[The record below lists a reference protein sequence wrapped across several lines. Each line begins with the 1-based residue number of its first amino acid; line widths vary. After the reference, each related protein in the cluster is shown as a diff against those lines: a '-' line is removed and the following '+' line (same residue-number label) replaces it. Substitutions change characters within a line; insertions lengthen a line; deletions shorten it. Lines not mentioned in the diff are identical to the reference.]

1 MRKRKASIPMLLA
14 VMMLFAALLAACG
27 GDNGGNGNNG
37 GNAAG
42 SNGGSG
48 DAGGNAGTSGDGGN
62 AGKQEEEVTLKFY
75 FGGDKKAATDEVW
88 SAISDYVKSKGLNV
102 KFTINFIPFT
112 DFKDKMLVMAA
123 SGDSWDMNFDGDWLS
138 YKQMAAKGSYMAL
151 NELLPEYAPNLYKK
165 YQEQGTL
172 SAATVNGQIVGL
184 PWTMKMNQ
192 RLFAGWRSDL
202 ADKAG
207 ITVAPDAVKT
217 IEDVDALLRQ
227 MKQAYPN
234 EKLSRSTP
242 LPIYMIRDEWVD
254 LNFHG
259 LGFYLSDPKV
269 TVQPVEQQPFYQEA
283 IKTAKSWYDDKL
295 INRDAMIDK
304 EDGAAEWR
312 NGKTLFTLTSHEWA
326 NADPGFSDPSFKQQM
341 SLLYPD
347 KKQVNR
353 TPLAN
358 VVAINRNSKHADR
371 VLRFLDMIETDQK
384 LYDLVQYGIEG
395 KTYKLDGETAVYPD
409 GMNTTTSN
417 YMEWGGQWAFWKPQ
431 FMRPTS
437 TYPKDF
443 WVHEAEF
450 AAEPENVNSPID
462 GLFIAEDA
470 MKNELAK
477 RDQTADETGKPLE
490 FGIVKD
496 PEKEVAA
503 YAEKQKAN
511 GLDKILT
518 ETQKQ
523 IDAYLASQAK

>member
-1 MRKRKASIPMLLA
+1 MIKRTRSIPMLLA
-14 VMMLFAALLAACG
+14 SAMLFGTMLTAC
-27 GDNGGNGNNG
+27 GGNGNNG
-37 GNAAG
+37 NTGN
-42 SNGGSG
+42 S
-48 DAGGNAGTSGDGGN
+48 GGNAGGNNGGTAPANTSNNGN
-62 AGKQEEEVTLKFY
+62 AGKQEDEVTLKFY

-88 SAISDYVKSKGLNV
+88 GAISDYVKSKGLNV
-102 KFTINFIPFT
+102 KFNINFIPFT

-138 YKQMAAKGSYMAL
+138 YKQMAAKGSYMAI
-151 NELLPEYAPNLYKK
+151 NDLLPKFAPNLYKK

-172 SAATVNGQIVGL
+172 SAATVNAQIVGL

-207 ITVAPDAVKT
+207 IAVAPDSVKT
-217 IEDVDALLRQ
+217 IEDVDGLLRQ
-227 MKQAYPN
+227 LKKAYPN

-259 LGFYLSDPKV
+259 LGYYLNDPKV
-269 TVQPVEQQPFYQEA
+269 TVQPVEQQPFYLEA
-283 IKTAKSWYDDKL
+283 VKMAKVWYDDKL

-312 NGKTLFTLTSHEWA
+312 NGKTLLTLTSHEWA

-353 TPLAN
+353 TALAN

-477 RDQTADETGKPLE
+477 RDQASDEGSKPLE
-490 FGIVKD
+490 YGITKD
-496 PEKEVAA
+496 ADKEVAA
-503 YAEKQKAN
+503 YIEKQKGN

-523 IDAYLASQAK
+523 IDAYLASSTK

>member
-1 MRKRKASIPMLLA
+1 MLLA
-14 VMMLFAALLAACG
+14 VMMLFTAMLVACG
-27 GDNGGNGNNG
+27 GNNGNNNSSGNSGTTGNTGNGGN
-37 GNAAG
+37 
-42 SNGGSG
+42 
-48 DAGGNAGTSGDGGN
+48 TSGNTDAKSGN
-62 AGKQEEEVTLKFY
+62 GNTAKTEDEVTLKFY
-75 FGGDKKAATDEVW
+75 FGGDKKSATDEVW
-88 SAISDYVKSKGLNV
+88 STISDYVKGKGLNV
-102 KFTINFIPFT
+102 KFDINFIPFT

-138 YKQMAAKGSYMAL
+138 YKLMAAKGSYMAL
-151 NELLPEYAPNLYKK
+151 NDLLPQYAPNLYKK

-192 RLFAGWRSDL
+192 RLYAGWRSDL
-202 ADKAG
+202 TDKAG
-207 ITVAPDAVKT
+207 ITVAPDSIKT
-217 IEDVDALLRQ
+217 IDDVEGLLRDL
-227 MKQAYPN
+227 KKAYPN
-234 EKLSRSTP
+234 DKLYRSTP

-259 LGFYLSDPKV
+259 LGFYLNDPKV
-269 TVQPVEQQPFYQEA
+269 TVQPVEQQPFYLEA
-283 IKTAKSWYDDKL
+283 VQKAKLWYDDKL

-304 EDGAAEWR
+304 ADGAAEWR
-312 NGKTLFTLTSHEWA
+312 NGKTLLTQTSHEWA

-353 TPLAN
+353 TALAN

-371 VLRFLDMIETDQK
+371 VLRFLDMVETDQK
-384 LYDLVQYGIEG
+384 LYDLLQYGIEG
-395 KTYKLDGETAVYPD
+395 KTYKLDGDTAVYPD
-409 GMNTTTSN
+409 GMDTTTSN

-443 WVHEAEF
+443 WLHEAEF
-450 AAEPENVNSPID
+450 AAEPENVNSPVD
-462 GLFIAEDA
+462 GLFIAEDT

-477 RDQTADETGKPLE
+477 RDQASDEISKPLE
-490 FGIVKD
+490 YGITKD
-496 PEKEVAA
+496 AAKEVSS
-503 YAEKQKAN
+503 YIEKQKGN
-511 GLDKILT
+511 GLDKIVS

-523 IDAYLASQAK
+523 IDAYLTTQAK

>member
-1 MRKRKASIPMLLA
+1 MRQRKARIPMLLTG
-14 VMMLFAALLAACG
+14 MMLFSAMLAACG
-27 GDNGGNGNNG
+27 GNNGGSGNGGGTSNAGNASNSGNTSSAGTNDG
-37 GNAAG
+37 GNAA
-42 SNGGSG
+42 
-48 DAGGNAGTSGDGGN
+48 
-62 AGKQEEEVTLKFY
+62 KEEEVTLKFY

-102 KFTINFIPFT
+102 KFNINFIPFT

-123 SGDSWDMNFDGDWLS
+123 SGDNWDMNFDGDWLS
-138 YKQMAAKGSYMAL
+138 YKQMAAKGSYMSL
-151 NELLPEYAPNLYKK
+151 NELLPKFAPNLYSK

-192 RLFAGWRSDL
+192 RLYAGWRSDL
-202 ADKAG
+202 TEKAG
-207 ITVAPDAVKT
+207 IPVAKDSIKT
-217 IEDVDALLRQ
+217 IDDIDSLLHQ
-227 MKQAYPN
+227 LKQAYPN
-234 EKLSRSTP
+234 EKLYRSTP

-259 LGFYLSDPKV
+259 LGFYLNDPKL
-269 TVQPVEQQPFYQEA
+269 TVQPVEQQPFYLEA
-283 IKTAKSWYDDKL
+283 VKRAKSWYDDKL

-312 NGKTLFTLTSHEWA
+312 NGKTLLTQTSHEWA
-326 NADPGFSDPSFKQQM
+326 NADPGFSDPSFKAEF

-371 VLRFLDMIETDQK
+371 VLRFLDLVETDQK
-384 LYDLVQYGIEG
+384 LYDLLQYGIEG
-395 KTYKLDGETAVYPD
+395 KTYALDGETAIYPD
-409 GMNTTTSN
+409 GMDTTTSN

-450 AAEPENVNSPID
+450 AAEPENVNSPVD
-462 GLFIAEDA
+462 GLFIAEDK

-477 RDQTADETGKPLE
+477 RDQASDETSKPME

-496 PEKEVAA
+496 PDKEVNA
-503 YAEKQKAN
+503 YIEKQKNN
-511 GLDKILT
+511 GLDKILA

-523 IDAYLASQAK
+523 IDAYLATQSNK